1 MVPKARITA
10 QEADLMPDEI
20 NYHGRKS
27 LLLKFLL
34 EPIGWY
40 RLTQETRLG
49 VVRAVNPIRYAREI
63 IDQAHENC
71 FQITMAQRSRY
82 TFRPRLQL
90 FAESWDTEAWLR
102 VSSITRVPVKD
113 LTIDESRVKEILA
126 FEKGHA
132 KVMDFF
138 SERENSDPNWSRSQ
152 SISRIRATEALL
164 NQDSREFVIVGKFGH
179 SGELEI
185 LNGHHRLAIA
195 SNRNQSQI
203 GVVLTTG
210 RRFKQKRLWWY
221 LGGWKPRFK
230 SGPIG
235 LRFGPTSS

>member
-1 MVPKARITA
+1 
-10 QEADLMPDEI
+10 MPDQI

-27 LLLKFLL
+27 FLLKFIL

-40 RLTQETRLG
+40 RLTQETRLV

-63 IDQAHENC
+63 IEQAQETY
-71 FQITMAQRSRY
+71 FQITTMRRSRY

-90 FAESWDTEAWLR
+90 SAESWDTEAWLR

-113 LTIDESRVKEILA
+113 LTIDESRVREILA
-126 FEKGHA
+126 FEQGDA
-132 KVMDFF
+132 KVTEFF

-152 SISRIRATEALL
+152 SLSRRKATEALL
-164 NQDSREFVIVGKFGH
+164 DQDSQDFVIAGKFSH

-195 SNRNQSQI
+195 SHRNQSHI
-203 GVVLTTG
+203 GVFITTG
-210 RRFKQKRLWWY
+210 RRFKRKRLWWF
-221 LGGWKPRFK
+221 LGGWKPRFE
-230 SGPIG
+230 SGPLG
-235 LRFGPTSS
+235 LRFGPTGS